1 MAKKNDRFA
10 NLLFLF
16 LFVFIIF
23 SFFFALKNP
32 ILLYA
37 SNPTIEINEN
47 YDPKTNIQQVF
58 FHSNS
63 DVQIKGTVNTKKVG
77 NYKVTYQLNTYK
89 RVCTISVKDTK
100 APILKVHDY
109 KTDFNEKVQ
118 PESFVK
124 SVKDD
129 SKVTLSFQ
137 NKITKDKKQIVTIV
151 AQDTS
156 GNYTMKDANLTLVKD
171 TQSPKIQTKNFTIY
185 KNSNPKFKTYIHVS
199 DNLDTKPKV
208 KIDASEVNTKKEGTY
223 KLYVTATDRSKNTS
237 KKTIKV
243 TVKKPD
249 KVVYLTF
256 DDGPSEN
263 TEKVLKILKKYNAK
277 ATFFVTGNN
286 QKYNSSIKKAYDQGN
301 TIGLHTY
308 THDYKT
314 IYVSTQ
320 AYFDDLNKV
329 RDMVKNITGESP
341 KYIRFPGGSSNM
353 VSANYSVGIMSQ
365 LVDMVHEQG
374 YEYFDWNCSSADAA
388 SNTVDKQTIINNATS
403 CNEDQIMILFHDSS
417 PKTTTVE
424 ALSDVIQTYQKRG
437 YVFEGISKDT
447 PEFHHGTNN

>member
-1 MAKKNDRFA
+1 MNKRKNPFGSI
-10 NLLFLF
+10 LFLF
-16 LFVFIIF
+16 LFIFIVF
-23 SFFFALKNP
+23 SLCYALKNP

-37 SNPTIEINEN
+37 SNPTIEIKEK

-58 FHSNS
+58 FHADS
-63 DVQIKGTVNTKKVG
+63 DVQINGKINTKKVG
-77 NYKVTYQLNTYK
+77 DYKITYQLNTYK
-89 RVCTISVKDTK
+89 KICIVSVKDTK
-100 APILKVHDY
+100 APILKVHNY
-109 KTDFNEKVQ
+109 TTDFNEKIQ
-118 PESFVK
+118 PKSFVK

-129 SKVTLSFQ
+129 SKVTVSFQ
-137 NKITKDKKQIVTIV
+137 NKITKDKKQVVTIV
-151 AQDTS
+151 AQDAS

-171 TQSPKIQTKNFTIY
+171 TQSPKIQAKNFTVHT
-185 KNSNPKFKTYIHVS
+185 NSDPKYNSYIEIS
-199 DNLDTKPKV
+199 DNLDKNPKV
-208 KIDASEVNTKKEGTY
+208 KIDASKVNTKKEGTY
-223 KLYVTATDRSKNTS
+223 KLYITATDRSKNTS
-237 KKTIKV
+237 KKTIQV

-286 QKYNSSIKKAYDQGN
+286 QKYNNSIKKAYDQGN
-301 TIGLHTY
+301 TIALHTY

-314 IYVSTQ
+314 VYASTE
-320 AYFDDLNKV
+320 AYFNDLNQI
-329 RDMVKNITGESP
+329 RDMVKNITGKAP

-365 LVDMVHEQG
+365 LVNMVHEQG

-388 SNTVDKQTIINNATS
+388 SNTVDKQTIINSATS
-403 CNEDQIMILFHDSS
+403 SNENQIMILFHDSS

-424 ALSDVIQTYQKRG
+424 ALPDIIKYYQKLG
-437 YVFEGISKDT
+437 YVFEGISNDT
-447 PEFHHGTNN
+447 PQFHHGTNN

>member
-1 MAKKNDRFA
+1 MNKRKNPFGSI
-10 NLLFLF
+10 LFLF
-16 LFVFIIF
+16 LFIFILF
-23 SFFFALKNP
+23 SLFYALKNP

-47 YDPKTNIQQVF
+47 YNPKTNIQQVF
-58 FHSNS
+58 FHSDS
-63 DVQIKGTVNTKKVG
+63 DVQIKGKINIKKTG
-77 NYKVTYQLNTYK
+77 DYKITYQLNTYK
-89 RVCTISVKDTK
+89 KICTVSVKDTK

-109 KTDFNEKVQ
+109 TTDFNEKVQ
-118 PESFVK
+118 PKSFVT
-124 SVKDD
+124 SAKDD

-137 NKITKDKKQIVTIV
+137 NKITKDKKQVVTIV
-151 AQDTS
+151 AQDAS

-171 TQSPKIQTKNFTIY
+171 TQSPKINAKNFNVHT
-185 KNSNPKFKTYIHVS
+185 NSHPNYNSYIQIS
-199 DNLDTKPKV
+199 DNLDKNPKV
-208 KIDASEVNTKKEGTY
+208 KIDASKVNTKKEGIY
-223 KLYVTATDRSKNTS
+223 KLYITATDRSKNTA
-237 KKTIKV
+237 KKTIQV

-301 TIGLHTY
+301 TIALHTY

-314 IYVSTQ
+314 IYASTE
-320 AYFDDLNKV
+320 AYFNDLNQI
-329 RDMVKNITGESP
+329 RDMVKNITGKAP

-403 CNEDQIMILFHDSS
+403 SNENQIMILFHDSS

-424 ALSDVIQTYQKRG
+424 ALPNVIKYYQKLG
-437 YVFEGISKDT
+437 YVFEGISDDT
-447 PEFHHGTNN
+447 PQFHHGTNN